1 MIPEFSSQSKEE
13 RMPESKEPSLESS
26 PTNASS
32 SLHIKREAKTDKLGY
47 IDALRGIAALSILI
61 YHMSGRATALFG
73 LYPFQMLPDRFIG
86 LNLASVPLFFVIS
99 AFTLYLSLDNKS
111 EEKNRFIKFYIRRF
125 FRIAPLFY
133 FLLILVILDSII
145 NNRAL
150 SWPEILSNFAFAFN
164 LVPEYSKSLTSDGW
178 TIGVEMLF
186 YLFLPLIFLKVN
198 NIKRAIIFTIA
209 VFYFALAGKQLEVMI
224 LGEQVVNQY
233 WFYNLFKWLFIFPVG
248 ILCYMFYK
256 NYLPKIKQEHK
267 SPTAIGM
274 LFLAI
279 ILLFY
284 FVGNFDLNLAIYDRF
299 EPLTVLTNMLIMS
312 PIAFCLLILS
322 LSLVTNG
329 LIVNR
334 ITRFYGMISYS
345 FYLVHP
351 YIMESLEPI
360 YKYIYAHTIISS
372 DISFSL
378 CVLLTIMAATAVS
391 WLTYRFIESPGMVY
405 GKKILSRI

>member
-1 MIPEFSSQSKEE
+1 MIQEFQDGKE
-13 RMPESKEPSLESS
+13 RMMPELKVHPQESPPADVSS
-26 PTNASS
+26 PP
-32 SLHIKREAKTDKLGY
+32 RVKTGKLDH
-47 IDALRGIAALSILI
+47 IDALRGIAALSILF
-61 YHMSGRATALFG
+61 YHMSGRVTALFG

-86 LNLASVPLFFVIS
+86 LNMASVPLFFVIS

-111 EEKNRFIKFYIRRF
+111 EEKDRFIKFYIRRF

-133 FLLILVILDSII
+133 FLLILVVLDCII
-145 NNRAL
+145 HDKAL
-150 SWPEILSNFAFAFN
+150 SWTELLSNFAFAFN
-164 LVPEYSKSLTSDGW
+164 LVPEYSKSLTIDGW

-209 VFYFALAGKQLEVMI
+209 VFYLALAGKQLEVMI
-224 LGEQVVNQY
+224 LGEQIVNEY
-233 WFYNLFKWLFIFPVG
+233 WHYNLFKWLFIFPAG

-256 NYLPKIKQEHK
+256 NYLPKIKKEHEV
-267 SPTAIGM
+267 PTAIGM

-279 ILLFY
+279 IVLFY
-284 FVGNFDLNLAIYDRF
+284 FVDNFDLNLAIYDRF
-299 EPLTVLTNMLIMS
+299 EPLTVLTSMQIMS

-322 LSLVTNG
+322 LSLATNG

-351 YIMESLEPI
+351 YLMALLESVYE
-360 YKYIYAHTIISS
+360 YIYAHTVIST
-372 DISFSL
+372 DVSFCL
-378 CVLLTIMAATAVS
+378 CVLLTIIAATAVS
-391 WLTYRFIESPGMVY
+391 WFTYHFVESPGMRY
-405 GKKILSRI
+405 GKKIIARM